1 MGSVA
6 ASVVSSVEAVASVTS
21 VVGWGSVG
29 AEVSSGAAVSGAAVV
44 GGSVVGT
51 SVTGASVSTSTAS
64 VAAWVSSISS
74 ANTGVT
80 S

>member
-1 MGSVA
+1 M
-6 ASVVSSVEAVASVTS
+6 VSSVEAVASVIS
-21 VVGWGSVG
+21 VVGWGSMG
-29 AEVSSGAAVSGAAVV
+29 AEVSSGAAVSGT
-44 GGSVVGT
+44 GGSVVGA